1 MKINKKIIPHLVS
14 IVIFIAISASFLSP
28 VLKGKILSAHDIDTW
43 KGMSKEV
50 RDHRS
55 ETGEE
60 ALWTKRMFS
69 GMPAYQIST
78 RSNGN
83 LIQYVDKIFRLGL
96 PRPMDMLFLY
106 LIGFYILLCSLKIDY
121 RLSLVGAIAFAFSS
135 YFIIIIQ
142 AGHMT
147 KAHAIA
153 YLPPIIASVLYTY
166 REKKWMLGIVFTSL
180 FVALQLYSNHYQITY
195 YTIIILVFIG
205 IVQFVKYLK
214 DKNLL
219 IFFKKSALLILA
231 GTLAGA
237 TNYTRLATTLEYGPE
252 TQRGKPELVNEE
264 GIETQD
270 GLGLEYAT
278 RWSYGISET
287 MTFLI
292 PNFMGGST
300 GSSVLNEEG
309 SETLKYLRGVR
320 NNKKQQ
326 ILQQQT
332 SSYWGDQPGTSP
344 TYVGAIVVFLFVLGI
359 MYVKSSLR
367 IWILLTTILSI
378 MLGWGSNFMPLTE
391 FFFNYVPAYNKFRAV
406 TMAMIIAQFG
416 IALLAILA
424 LNKFLNSED
433 YKGKEQKLKL
443 SFYITG
449 GITLLFAVVP
459 SLFVDF
465 LSTNDYQNSNI
476 DFISRLANDRE
487 SLMKTDSWR
496 SFIYIGLAF
505 IVMWM
510 FLKEKIKKHHLIVI
524 LGVLMT
530 IDIWTIDKRY
540 LNETHFVDQGSSSIK
555 ISKQEKDVHKSIY
568 QANTNK
574 SRVLNYNNPFN
585 ESITSYFHNSIGGYH
600 AAKLLRYQELIDNHL
615 SKNNTS
621 VLSMLNCGWIIT
633 PNQQNN
639 KMQAVESK
647 SIGINPLGHA
657 WFASEKKLVEDAN
670 EELDALNSFDPEN
683 TVIIDKRYSEELK
696 EFIKDSSATINLDLK
711 SYKPNHLTYNLTN
724 VFSDQLAVFSE
735 IYYQKGWNAYIDN
748 KIVPHFRA
756 NYVLR
761 SMMVP
766 AGTKKIEFK
775 FEPSV
780 YRIGETIA
788 LSSSLLLIILLS
800 LVTYRELK

>member
-1 MKINKKIIPHLVS
+1 MKIIKKFKPHLIAV
-14 IVIFIAISASFLSP
+14 VIFIMISASFFSP
-28 VLKGKILSAHDIDTW
+28 VFEGKVLSAHDIDTW

-83 LIQYVDKIFRLGL
+83 LIQYVDKMFRLGL

-121 RLSLVGAIAFAFSS
+121 RLSIVGAIAFAFSS

-153 YLPPIIASVLYTY
+153 YLPLIIASVLYTY
-166 REKKWMLGIVFTSL
+166 REKKWMLGIVFSSL

-195 YTIIILVFIG
+195 YTIIILFFIG
-205 IVQFVKYLK
+205 IVQFVKELK
-214 DKNLL
+214 DKNL
-219 IFFKKSALLILA
+219 IVFFKKSALLILA

-252 TQRGKPELVNEE
+252 TQRGKSELVNEE

-278 RWSYGISET
+278 RWSYGKAET

-326 ILQQQT
+326 SLQQQT

-344 TYVGAIVVFLFVLGI
+344 TYIGAIVMFLFVLGI

-367 IWILLTTILSI
+367 IWILLTTIISI
-378 MLGWGSNFMPLTE
+378 MLGWGSNFIPLTE

-424 LNKFLNSED
+424 LNKFLNSEGH
-433 YKGKEQKLKL
+433 KEKEQKLKL
-443 SFYITG
+443 AVYITG
-449 GITLLFAVVP
+449 GITLLFAVLP

-465 LSTNDYQNSNI
+465 LSTKDYQNDEI
-476 DFISRLANDRE
+476 DFINRLANDRE
-487 SLMKTDSWR
+487 SIMKADSWR
-496 SFIYIGLAF
+496 SFFFIILAF
-505 IVMWM
+505 TVMWM
-510 FLKEKIKKHHLIVI
+510 FLKEKIKKQYVIIFLGILIISDMWSV
-524 LGVLMT
+524 
-530 IDIWTIDKRY
+530 DKRY
-540 LNETHFVDQGSSSIK
+540 LNETHFVDQVNSSIK
-555 ISKQEKDVHKSIY
+555 LSTQEKDIHKLIY
-568 QANTNK
+568 QRNTNK

-585 ESITSYFHNSIGGYH
+585 ESTTSYFHNSIGGYH

-639 KMQAVESK
+639 KIKAVESK

-657 WFASEKKLVEDAN
+657 WFASEKNLVEDAN

-683 TVIIDKRYSEELK
+683 TVIIDKRYSGELK
-696 EFIKDSSATINLDLK
+696 EFIKDKNI
-711 SYKPNHLTYNLTN
+711 
-724 VFSDQLAVFSE
+724 
-735 IYYQKGWNAYIDN
+735 
-748 KIVPHFRA
+748 
-756 NYVLR
+756 
-761 SMMVP
+761 
-766 AGTKKIEFK
+766 
-775 FEPSV
+775 
-780 YRIGETIA
+780 
-788 LSSSLLLIILLS
+788 
-800 LVTYRELK
+800 